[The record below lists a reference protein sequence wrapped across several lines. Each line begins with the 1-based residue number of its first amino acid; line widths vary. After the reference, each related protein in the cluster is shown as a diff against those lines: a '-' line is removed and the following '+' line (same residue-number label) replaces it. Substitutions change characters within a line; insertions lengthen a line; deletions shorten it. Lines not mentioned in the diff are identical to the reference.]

1 VRCLR
6 RFLVGAELD
15 TWELLV
21 GIAKELRKEI
31 AIGQQQKPPSR
42 VTSGWKS
49 ANVVFMLVK
58 HEKNPR
64 NEAASVIALYWRE
77 RMKLKRW
84 RARPNEMLKT
94 LEEILLR
101 SISANLS
108 ESERQEISMAYKG
121 TQRSYTRELAGV
133 TYKSVQNAGELADL
147 TRRGMTSCAGVATR
161 ASLQNAGELTDLT
174 RRVMNRAGAAASA
187 ATRASVQN
195 AGELTDMTRRSMAP
209 GLQEVSETVVS
220 SSAMKV

>member
-1 VRCLR
+1 MALHRFGLREGCATKSATKALSPDNFMQVFVIIWSIAAFVVLVELMQLRCSDRAVAVFRGHGLLASRKAFEQVVRCLR

-133 TYKSVQNAGELADL
+133 
-147 TRRGMTSCAGVATR
+147 
-161 ASLQNAGELTDLT
+161 
-174 RRVMNRAGAAASA
+174 
-187 ATRASVQN
+187 
-195 AGELTDMTRRSMAP
+195 
-209 GLQEVSETVVS
+209 
-220 SSAMKV
+220 